1 MTGAGPVTSAEP
13 DGEKG
18 LEATLGAGSLGPSR
32 AGGGSTTFTERLR
45 LSGHGRAWSGIHPQ
59 GRKSQSSGEASSAGI
74 REKESRD
81 MRRPSRW
88 GWGRRAAVGAIA
100 ALAVGALASIGAA
113 VSPSRGPAAAAQ
125 YPKKVTIC
133 HHTHSKKN
141 PFVTITVSRN
151 ALPAHLRHSDT
162 LGPCPAG
169 SKAKKA
175 TASHGKSR
183 KHAKKSQKVKASAPA
198 RGGVAR
204 GQAASSPGH
213 SGSAPGH
220 SGKTSGHATSPPGR
234 SRTSPAPDQSQTPSS
249 PDQAPSSPGN
259 SGNAPGH
266 SGSAPG
272 NSGNAPGHSGSAPGH
287 GASPPGHSGSAP
299 GHGGTP
305 PGQGKK

>member
-1 MTGAGPVTSAEP
+1 MTGAGPVKSAEP

-88 GWGRRAAVGAIA
+88 GWGRRAAVGAVA

-220 SGKTSGHATSPPGR
+220 SGKTSGHA
-234 SRTSPAPDQSQTPSS
+234 
-249 PDQAPSSPGN
+249 PSSPGN

-272 NSGNAPGHSGSAPGH
+272 NSGNAPGHSRSAPGH
-287 GASPPGHSGSAP
+287 GASPPGHSGSA
-299 GHGGTP
+299 
-305 PGQGKK
+305 